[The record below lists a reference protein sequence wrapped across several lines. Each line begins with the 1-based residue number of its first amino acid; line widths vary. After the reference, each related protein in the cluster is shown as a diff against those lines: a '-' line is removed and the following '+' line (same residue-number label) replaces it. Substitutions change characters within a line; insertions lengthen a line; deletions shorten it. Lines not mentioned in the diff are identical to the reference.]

1 MAIKDLAVAFNA
13 SENSSAALKYAIQMC
28 NKYGAALSG
37 VHAHMPLR
45 VESQISR
52 WLSADVLDS
61 LKKADAK
68 GSRETEALFRKQ
80 VEDEGFKGDI
90 NWVSEEGQA
99 NDILAKTARYHDL
112 LLIGQYSNPE
122 GHKRHVRAEELVLR
136 SGKPILI
143 VPNGYDVRPFRG
155 HAAVGWDGS
164 RPAARALSDAMQI
177 LETKERLDVITVG
190 SKSKPATA
198 TNPNRDIMVHLGRHG
213 INAQKVDLTASR
225 EGVGQTILDYC
236 KKSDPDVLVMGA
248 YGHAPLREELF
259 GGVSRHIMQNT
270 KVPVLMSH

>member
-28 NKYGAALSG
+28 NKYDAVLSG
-37 VHAHMPLR
+37 VHAHMPVR
-45 VESQISR
+45 VEGQISR
-52 WLSADVLDS
+52 WLSADVLET

-68 GSRETEALFRKQ
+68 SNRETEDLFRKQ
-80 VEDEGFKGDI
+80 VNNEGFKGVA
-90 NWVSEEGQA
+90 NWISEEGNA

-143 VPNGYDVRPFRG
+143 VPHGYDVRPFRG

-190 SKSKPATA
+190 SKSKKAETG
-198 TNPNRDIMVHLGRHG
+198 TPNRDIMVHLKRHG
-213 INAQKVDLTASR
+213 INAQRVALTATR

-236 KKSDPDVLVMGA
+236 KDSDPDVLVMGA